1 MKKKLFSTILITA
14 LLISIFSLAAFAQAD
29 DQTLTIGFEADVSS
43 LDPGFADISVNER
56 VNSLIYDGLVEYGEN
71 NKIVPGIAYDWD
83 ISEDGTVYTFYLQQ
97 GIPFHNGESLTA
109 EDVKFTYERI
119 LDPDSGSG
127 LRGKVTIIDQIEI
140 VDDYTV
146 RFVLKEPYSPFMLAM
161 TFGIVPKDYVERVGA
176 DEFSRNPVGAGPFK
190 LEEWV
195 PDTRIVLTAN
205 ETYWMKDPKLSKV
218 IIRPIPESSVQA
230 MELRSGGIDVAV
242 SLDVGQLNNFKDDN
256 NFQVKSAAG
265 GGVHFFGFND
275 KMAPFDN
282 VEFREAFLMAS
293 PIEQIV
299 PQIYGPLGVTAYSFV
314 PPTLWPDEKEYLK
327 EQRVNFNPQQAQQ
340 KVEELKAEGVIDD
353 DFTIDIYVPSSN
365 NSRIKVV
372 EALVTSLRQAGFKAQ
387 AQVMEFGTMWDKLGA
402 GEIGVYMLSFVSDP
416 DPDYW
421 LYRWFKSDGSLNK
434 SFYENDQVDE
444 WLDIART
451 SSDQDVRAENYSK
464 VLRKTLGEDKVLVPV
479 AHINQIYVMNNSVKE
494 LTPGN
499 PILIPLVT
507 PDANVY
513 IEE

>member
-1 MKKKLFSTILITA
+1 MNKRIFIITIIAA
-14 LLISIFSLAAFAQAD
+14 LLVSIFSFAVMAQD
-29 DQTLTIGFEADVSS
+29 DQTLVIGFEADVSS

-56 VNSLIYDGLVEYGEN
+56 VNSLIYDGLVEYGKN

-83 ISEDGTVYTFYLQQ
+83 ISNDGTVYTFYLQQ
-97 GIPFHNGESLTA
+97 GIPFHNGEALTA
-109 EDVKFTYERI
+109 DDVKFTYERI

-127 LRGKVTIIDQIEI
+127 LRGKVTIIDRIVA

-146 RFVLKEPYSPFMLAM
+146 KFVLKEPYSPFILAM
-161 TFGIVPKDYVERVGA
+161 TFGIVPKDYVQMVGA

-190 LEEWV
+190 LEEWI

-205 ETYWMKDPKLSKV
+205 DKYWMKDPKLSRV

-242 SLDVGQLNNFKDDN
+242 SLDVGQLNNFKDEAD
-256 NFQVKSAAG
+256 FQVKSAAG

-282 VEFREAFLMAS
+282 LEFREAFLMAS

-314 PPTLWPDEKEYLK
+314 PPTLWPDERESLK
-327 EQRVNFNPQQAQQ
+327 EARVNFNPQMARE
-340 KVEELKAEGVIDD
+340 KVQELKDKGIIDD

-372 EALVTSLRQAGFKAQ
+372 EALVTSLRQVGFKAQ

-416 DPDYW
+416 DPEYW

-434 SFYENDQVDE
+434 SFYENGQVDE
-444 WLDIART
+444 WLEQARM
-451 SSDQDVRAENYSK
+451 SSNQAEREELYSQ
-464 VLRKTLGEDKVLVPV
+464 VLRKTIGEDKVLVPV

-494 LTPGN
+494 LAPGN
-499 PILIPLVT
+499 PVLIPLVT

>member
-1 MKKKLFSTILITA
+1 MNRKLFITLLIT
-14 LLISIFSLAAFAQAD
+14 LLLVGVFSVGVFAQE

-56 VNSLIYDGLVEYGEN
+56 VNSLIFDGLVEYGEN
-71 NKIVPGIAYDWD
+71 NKIVPGIAYDWEVA
-83 ISEDGTVYTFYLQQ
+83 EDGTAYTFHLQQ
-97 GIPFHNGESLTA
+97 GIEFHNGEILTA

-119 LDPDSGSG
+119 LNPDNGSG
-127 LRGKVTIIDQIEI
+127 LRGKISIIDRIEVI
-140 VDDYTV
+140 DDYTV
-146 RFVLKEPYSPFMLAM
+146 KFVLSEPNASFLLAM
-161 TFGIVPKDYVERVGA
+161 TFGIVPKDYVQEVGA
-176 DEFSRNPVGAGPFK
+176 DQFSRNPIGAGPFE

-205 ETYWMKDPKLSKV
+205 QTYWMKDPKLSKV

-242 SLDVGQLNNFKDDN
+242 NLDVGQLENFKGND
-256 NFQVKSAAG
+256 NFQVKSAPG

-275 KMAPFDN
+275 KMAPFN
-282 VEFREAFLMAS
+282 NQKFREAFLMAS

-314 PPTLWPDEKEYLK
+314 PPTLWPDERETLK
-327 EQRVNFNPQQAQQ
+327 EARVNFNPQMARE
-340 KVEELKAEGVIDD
+340 KVQELKDKGIIDD
-353 DFTIDIYVPSSN
+353 DCTIDIYAPSSN

-372 EALVTSLRQAGFKAQ
+372 EALVTSLRQVGFKAQ

-416 DPDYW
+416 DPEYW

-434 SFYENDQVDE
+434 SFYENEQVDE
-444 WLDIART
+444 WVEQARM
-451 SSDQDVRAENYSK
+451 SSNQAEREELYSK
-464 VLRKTLGEDKVLVPV
+464 VLRKTIGEDKVLVPV

-494 LTPGN
+494 LAPGN
-499 PILIPLVT
+499 PVLIPLVT